1 MTDQPNPW
9 PAQPPYGPALGPVS
23 RPAPAPSEPTWP
35 PMPPATPSAP
45 SWNASGARP
54 LLPPQPE
61 AYEPPPAPPGTK
73 AGASKKVL
81 ATLAALVLVII
92 SAGMGAIVATA
103 LHSDG
108 GTTRFAIPTTPTI
121 PSTPFTPTNPGT
133 GSNNGPLAQGQL
145 PINGTGTLDVESI
158 ARRVIPGLVNIN
170 TVVGQG
176 QGAGSGIV
184 ISDTGAIL
192 TNNHVIADSTEV
204 KVTIGGTGPTYN
216 AEVVG
221 YSVAK
226 DVALLQITDKVS
238 GLTVAQLGDADAVA
252 VGDEILAIGNAL
264 GKGGLPTVSQG
275 KVTGLDKQ
283 VTAGDEK
290 GDTETL
296 YNMIQIDAPIQPGN
310 SGGALVDDQ
319 GRVIGVNTAAAGSR
333 YRIQT
338 GNVGFSIRI
347 DNAMEIIKQIQSGQ
361 EGNGVHIG
369 ARGLLGVNVSELNST
384 NTTSRPAQIA
394 PVDEGALIVGIQSG
408 AGASEAGIGEGD
420 VITEV
425 DGNPISNTEDL
436 QQAMVGRH
444 PGDRVPVTWTDVNGD
459 EHTAEVRL
467 VEGPPA

>member
-1 MTDQPNPW
+1 
-9 PAQPPYGPALGPVS
+9 
-23 RPAPAPSEPTWP
+23 
-35 PMPPATPSAP
+35 
-45 SWNASGARP
+45 
-54 LLPPQPE
+54 
-61 AYEPPPAPPGTK
+61 
-73 AGASKKVL
+73 
-81 ATLAALVLVII
+81 
-92 SAGMGAIVATA
+92 
-103 LHSDG
+103 
-108 GTTRFAIPTTPTI
+108 
-121 PSTPFTPTNPGT
+121 
-133 GSNNGPLAQGQL
+133 
-145 PINGTGTLDVESI
+145 
-158 ARRVIPGLVNIN
+158 
-170 TVVGQG
+170 
-176 QGAGSGIV
+176 
-184 ISDTGAIL
+184 
-192 TNNHVIADSTEV
+192 
-204 KVTIGGTGPTYN
+204 GPTYN

-221 YSVAK
+221 YSVDK